1 MISVNFTILLLKS
14 CLLSSKI
21 ISVILRKTMAI
32 KRRVPQVPRSQT
44 EVKILPTIK
53 LLQDNFERYLEVEIA
68 NGNASEDTKRTY
80 RSYIRQF
87 LNWCD
92 REEIYPARVKSTQ
105 ILNYR
110 SYLISEGKSSNT
122 IALTLVALR
131 HFYKSNIALVTDNP
145 TDQIKAPKA
154 KRNAQTRLTYC
165 NLEQLNKLLSRV
177 EVTTQSDPLRRLRDR
192 AIICLMAIQG
202 CRVVEIHRANIGD
215 LRCGAHWDLWIEGKN
230 SQRIIALRDDLIPLL
245 ESYLEALTILLGELN
260 NQEPL
265 FISFSNKTFCQ
276 RLSRRGISYL
286 VDNYL
291 TQCDLKRIDNHQ
303 SRSAHSLR
311 HTAGTLSLAGGA
323 SLREVQDLLGHSD
336 PETTAIYA
344 HVLDR
349 YENNPANKIDID
361 I

>member
-1 MISVNFTILLLKS
+1 
-14 CLLSSKI
+14 
-21 ISVILRKTMAI
+21 MAI
-32 KRRVPQVPRSQT
+32 KRRIPKVPQPKT

-53 LLQDNFERYLEVEIA
+53 LLQDNFERYLNVAIA

-80 RSYIRQF
+80 RSYVKQF
-87 LNWCD
+87 LRWCD
-92 REEIYPARVKSTQ
+92 REEIYPARVKSIQ
-105 ILNYR
+105 IIAYR

-122 IALTLVALR
+122 IALTLIALR
-131 HFYKSNIALVTDNP
+131 HFYKSNIGLIKDNP
-145 TDQIKAPKA
+145 TTNIKAPKA

-165 NLEQLNKLLSRV
+165 SLDQLNKLLSQV
-177 EVTTQSDPLRRLRDR
+177 ELTTKSDLLRRLRDR

-202 CRVVEIHRANIGD
+202 CRVVEIHRANVGD
-215 LRCGAHWDLWIEGKN
+215 LRRGAHWDFWIEGKN
-230 SQRIIALRDDLIPLL
+230 SQRIIAIRDDLIPLL
-245 ESYLEALTILLGELN
+245 ESYLEALALAFGELN
-260 NQEPL
+260 NHSPL
-265 FISFSNKTFCQ
+265 FISFSHRTFGQ
-276 RLSRRGISYL
+276 RLSRRGIGYL

-323 SLREVQDLLGHSD
+323 SLREVQDLLGHRD

-349 YENNPANKIDID
+349 YENNPASRIDVKIEH
-361 I
+361 